1 MFSDLYSEFEGYTDS
16 LMKRVTLQE
25 IMLPAL
31 CYEAGF
37 CAGAAPG
44 IPHRFEDCGQARANR
59 FQQSFVPQ
67 RSKVLT
73 EHKPRD
79 KPA

>member
-25 IMLPAL
+25 ITLPAL

-37 CAGAAPG
+37 FAGAAPG
-44 IPHRFEDCGQARANR
+44 IPHRF
-59 FQQSFVPQ
+59 
-67 RSKVLT
+67 
-73 EHKPRD
+73 
-79 KPA
+79 